1 MVDIKSK
8 EYILGMLDEE
18 LKGNLSILIDPKKK
32 DSFSSSRILVW
43 KELVAER
50 IYHHLTNQNKYQNKY
65 LDKHEK

>member
-32 DSFSSSRILVW
+32 DSFSSPRIQVW

-50 IYHHLTNQNKYQNKY
+50 IYHHLTDQNKNQTQFK
-65 LDKHEK
+65 K